1 MSKNEIP
8 KGTTDYYGKEAQLR
22 DYVLSII
29 EKTYKKYGFESLY
42 TPIIE
47 NAEVFN
53 GHHGEG
59 EKLLFK
65 FNDKENNNLV
75 LKYDATVPLA
85 RVISMHKDIAL
96 PYKRYQLQPS
106 FRDDEIDKGHY
117 REFIQCDGDVIGS
130 KSLYTD
136 AEFICISYDVLSN
149 LGFDDFTI
157 RLNHRKIIQA
167 IAEKENMSSK
177 EEILG
182 IQRAIDFA
190 DKINKGSI
198 AEIKKEMNKTNLN
211 SKIIND
217 IIEMMEITRKSLTLL
232 ETLDNLKEYFA
243 NNETAEKGIK
253 ELKKIV
259 SLLPDYILDKIKI
272 DFTLARGADYYT
284 GFIIEAVINNVNVGA
299 VLGGGRYDNLLQS
312 FSNENIPAVGIAFG
326 MERIIVS
333 MKEKGI
339 DNICLED
346 NNKLLLYVKP
356 NQDKIAVKISNEL
369 RKKYNVCVVF
379 ENEIEDNKLRD
390 YCLNKG
396 FYKIATIDEN
406 NMYQLH
412 TIDEKMQNEQKCV
425 Q

>member
-1 MSKNEIP
+1 
-8 KGTTDYYGKEAQLR
+8 
-22 DYVLSII
+22 
-29 EKTYKKYGFESLY
+29 
-42 TPIIE
+42 
-47 NAEVFN
+47 
-53 GHHGEG
+53 
-59 EKLLFK
+59 
-65 FNDKENNNLV
+65 
-75 LKYDATVPLA
+75 
-85 RVISMHKDIAL
+85 MHKDIVL

-117 REFIQCDGDVIGS
+117 REFVQCDGDVIGS
-130 KSLYTD
+130 NSLYTD

-177 EEILG
+177 EEVLG

-198 AEIKKEMNKTNLN
+198 AEIKKEMDKTNLN
-211 SKIIND
+211 PKIIND
-217 IIEMMEITRKSLTLL
+217 IIEMMEITRNSSTLF
-232 ETLDNLKEYFA
+232 ETLDNLKEYFV
-243 NNETAEKGIK
+243 NNETAKKGIN
-253 ELKKIV
+253 ELKIIV
-259 SLLPDYILDKIKI
+259 SLLPDYILAKAKI

-312 FSNENIPAVGIAFG
+312 FSNESIPAVGIAFG

-339 DNICLED
+339 DNIYLKD
-346 NNKLLLYVKP
+346 NNKLLLYVKL

-379 ENEIEDNKLRD
+379 ENEIEHNKLRA

-412 TIDEKMQNEQKCV
+412 TIDVKMQNEQKCV